1 MTPGPWLDGTV
12 RAVFLVVQAGVLLLH
27 GVGLPANW
35 ILLGLALVY
44 ALLTDMQVLGWG
56 TLIVLAV
63 LAAIAEGLEALV
75 GPLVVVRRGGTRHG
89 VIGAFLGG
97 IAGALIAAPVA
108 PPFGSMAG
116 AFAGSFVGAAL
127 LEYRKSRDRDGAL
140 RAGWAAFLGR
150 VIAATLKTLIGAWM
164 WCILAYR
171 LIFSR

>member
-1 MTPGPWLDGTV
+1 MDATF
-12 RAVFLVVQAGVLLLH
+12 RIAFLVLQAGLLLLH

-44 ALLTDMQVLGWG
+44 ALLTDMQILGWG

-75 GPLVVVRRGGTRHG
+75 GPLVVARKGGTRHG
-89 VIGAFLGG
+89 VLGAFLGG

-116 AFAGSFVGAAL
+116 AFAGSFAGAAL
-127 LEYRKSRDRDGAL
+127 LEYRRSRDRDGAL
-140 RAGWAAFLGR
+140 RAGKAAFLGR
-150 VIAATLKTLIGAWM
+150 VIAAAVKTLVGSWM

-171 LIFSR
+171 LLVSR